1 MGDETDDRGL
11 QRLSEALSPEL
22 VRAHGT
28 RWFQLSRISLAALL
42 LISAGSI
49 ALFFGVRSERNH
61 QEAHILHERSVDLA
75 LVLDQSIQNI
85 VTLLPIAGVAA
96 SPSTSSFRSFQLITE
111 SLVQTGS
118 SSVIVALRR
127 GDTFDVIA
135 RAGKDFVG
143 STITGSEAVL
153 LRRASSTKG
162 LVTGI
167 IDNTNGRQLTVATS
181 VPGGRVIAYDSLLKT
196 TKAAPA
202 AAGSPFS
209 DVNIALYAS
218 PRATSASLMLVSGS
232 LPSGQVDREFLTV
245 GNDRWLLL
253 TSARMPLVGSI
264 SMWSPWLTLFAGL
277 VAALLVTA
285 LFEGLARRRTYALSL
300 VEVRTAQ
307 LEGALSERSR
317 LQEAEQR
324 AREEAEEANRY
335 KNQFLSRMSHELRTP
350 LNAVIGFGQL
360 LKLDEL
366 TDDQLDSVDHIL
378 KGGQH
383 LLTLVNEVL
392 DIARIETGD
401 LALSAEAVL
410 VGDVLDDALGLIRPL
425 ATQRTIHLIGGRDT
439 ACSEYVLAD
448 RQRLQQVL
456 LNLLSNAV
464 KYNRLGGTVSVSCEP
479 SSSTRLRIKVSDTG
493 NGIPQEQL
501 GRLFTPFERLGAER
515 SEIEGTGIGLSLS
528 RQLAEAMGGFL
539 GVETVIG
546 EGSTFWIE
554 LPLVEGPVD
563 RYERLNTRSRFEREG
578 APSNRRRTVLY
589 IEDNLANVALVQRIV
604 AQRENVEIIPAM
616 QGRLGLDLARE
627 HLPALVLLDLHL
639 PDISG
644 DEVLQRLRDDPVTA
658 KIPVVIVSADATPR
672 QIQRLL
678 NAGALA
684 YLTKPID
691 VAELLGILDN
701 HLSIDDS

>member
-1 MGDETDDRGL
+1 L
-11 QRLSEALSPEL
+11 AL
-22 VRAHGT
+22 
-28 RWFQLSRISLAALL
+28 LL
-42 LISAGSI
+42 LISASSI
-49 ALFFGVRSERNH
+49 ALFSVFRSERNH
-61 QEAHILHERSVDLA
+61 QEARLLHERSVDLV
-75 LVLDQSIQNI
+75 LVLNQSVQNI
-85 VTLLPIAGVAA
+85 VTLLPIAGAAA
-96 SPSTSSFRSFQLITE
+96 SPNTSSLRSFQLITK

-118 SSVIVALRR
+118 SSVVVVLRR

-143 STITGSEAVL
+143 STITGSEAAL

-167 IDNTNGRQLTVATS
+167 IDNAKGRQLTIATS
-181 VPGGRVIAYDSLLKT
+181 VPGGRVIAYESLLKT
-196 TKAAPA
+196 TKAAPP

-209 DVNIALYAS
+209 NVNIALYAS
-218 PRATSASLMLVSGS
+218 SRATPSSLMLVSGS

-245 GNDRWLLL
+245 GKDRWLLL
-253 TSARMPLVGSI
+253 TSASLPLAGSI
-264 SMWSPWLTLFAGL
+264 LMWSPWLTLFVGL
-277 VAALLVTA
+277 VTALLVTA
-285 LFEGLARRRTYALSL
+285 LLEGLARRRTYALGL
-300 VEVRTAQ
+300 VQVRTAQ
-307 LEGALSERSR
+307 LEGALSERGR

-335 KNQFLSRMSHELRTP
+335 KNQFISRMSHELRTP

-360 LKLDEL
+360 LQLDEL
-366 TDDQLDSVDHIL
+366 TDLQRDSVEHIL

-383 LLTLVNEVL
+383 LLMLINEVL
-392 DIARIETGD
+392 EIARIESGD
-401 LALSAEAVL
+401 LALSSEPVL
-410 VGDVLDDALGLIRPL
+410 VSDVLNDVLGLIRPL
-425 ATQRTIHLIGGRDT
+425 ATPRAIHLIGGRDA

-464 KYNRLGGTVSVSCEP
+464 KYNRLGGTVAVSCEP
-479 SSSTRLRIKVSDTG
+479 SSPTRLRIKVSDTG

-539 GVETVIG
+539 GVETIVG
-546 EGSTFWIE
+546 EGSTFWVE

-563 RYERLNTRSRFEREG
+563 RYERLNTLGRANLDD
-578 APSNRRRTVLY
+578 APPNRRRTVLY
-589 IEDNLANVALVQRIV
+589 IEDNLANVTLVQRIV
-604 AQRENVEIIPAM
+604 AQRKGVEIIPAM
-616 QGRLGLDLARE
+616 QGRLGLELARE

-658 KIPVVIVSADATPR
+658 KIPVVIVSADATSG

-691 VAELLGILDN
+691 VGELLGILDD
-701 HLSIDDS
+701 HLPTDDS

>member
-1 MGDETDDRGL
+1 MGDETDDRRPK
-11 QRLSEALSPEL
+11 RLPKAPSQ
-22 VRAHGT
+22 VT
-28 RWFQLSRISLAALL
+28 KWFQLSRISLTLLL

-49 ALFFGVRSERNH
+49 AFSFMVRDIVADQERT
-61 QEAHILHERSVDLA
+61 ILHQRGSLLA
-75 LVLDQSIQNI
+75 LVLNQSIQNI
-85 VTLLPIAGVAA
+85 ATVLPIAGAVA
-96 SPSTSSFRSFQLITE
+96 SSGTSSHSSFELVTA
-111 SLVQTGS
+111 SLVQSGT
-118 SSVIVALRR
+118 SSVAVALKH
-127 GDTFDVIA
+127 GDTFKVIA
-135 RAGKDFVG
+135 KAGKEVVG
-143 STITGSEAVL
+143 PTITGSEATL
-153 LRRASSTKG
+153 MLRASSTHG
-162 LVTGI
+162 LVTEI
-167 IDNTNGRQLTVATS
+167 IHSGNTRRLAIATS
-181 VPGGRVIAYDSLLKT
+181 APGGLIVIYESIIQT
-196 TKAAPA
+196 TKVAIP

-218 PRATSASLMLVSGS
+218 SRATPSDLMVVSGS
-232 LPSGQVDREFLTV
+232 LPSGEVDRAFLTV

-253 TSARMPLVGSI
+253 TSAKQPLVGLITAWAAWVS
-264 SMWSPWLTLFAGL
+264 LLVGL
-277 VAALLVTA
+277 VTALLVTA
-285 LFEGLARRRTYALSL
+285 LVEGLARRRTYALGL
-300 VEVRTAQ
+300 VQVRTAQ
-307 LEGALSERSR
+307 LEGALSERGR
-317 LQEAEQR
+317 LQEGEQR
-324 AREEAEEANRY
+324 AREEAEKANQD
-335 KNQFLSRMSHELRTP
+335 KNQFISRMSHELRTP

-360 LKLDEL
+360 LNLDEL
-366 TDDQLDSVDHIL
+366 TDDQRDSVDHIL

-383 LLTLVNEVL
+383 LLTLINELL

-401 LALSAEAVL
+401 LALSSEPVL
-410 VGDVLDDALGLIRPL
+410 VSDVLSDVMGLIRPL
-425 ATQRTIHLIGGRDT
+425 ATQRTIHLIGGRDA

-448 RQRLQQVL
+448 RHRLQQVL

-539 GVETVIG
+539 GVETVVG
-546 EGSTFWIE
+546 EGSTFWVE

-563 RYERLNTRSRFEREG
+563 RYERLNTRSRSERDG
-578 APSNRRRTVLY
+578 ALSNRRRTVLY
-589 IEDNLANVALVQRIV
+589 IEDNLANVTLVQRIV
-604 AQRENVEIIPAM
+604 AQREGVEIIPAM
-616 QGRLGLDLARE
+616 QGRLGLELARE

-658 KIPVVIVSADATPR
+658 RIPVVIVSADATPG

-691 VAELLGILDN
+691 VAELLGMLDD
-701 HLSIDDS
+701 HLPTEAS

>member
-1 MGDETDDRGL
+1 MGDETDVRGP
-11 QRLSEALSPEL
+11 QRLPQTLSQ
-22 VRAHGT
+22 GT
-28 RWFQLSRISLAALL
+28 RWFQLSRISLALLL

-49 ALFFGVRSERNH
+49 ALSFMVRNIVADQERK
-61 QEAHILHERSVDLA
+61 ILHGRGGELA
-75 LVLDQSIQNI
+75 LVLNQSVQNI
-85 VTLLPIAGVAA
+85 GTVLPIAGAVA
-96 SPSTSSFRSFQLITE
+96 SSGTSSHSSFELVTA
-111 SLVQTGS
+111 SLVKSGTSSVVVALKHGDMFKVIAKTGS
-118 SSVIVALRR
+118 EV
-127 GDTFDVIA
+127 
-135 RAGKDFVG
+135 VG
-143 STITGSEAVL
+143 PTITGSEATL
-153 LRRASSTKG
+153 LLRASSTHG
-162 LVTGI
+162 LVTRI
-167 IDNTNGRQLTVATS
+167 IRSGNTRRLAIATS
-181 VPGGRVIAYDSLLKT
+181 VPGGLIVIYESIIQN
-196 TKAAPA
+196 TKVATPA
-202 AAGSPFS
+202 ATGSPFS

-218 PRATSASLMLVSGS
+218 SQATPSGLVVVSGS
-232 LPSGQVDREFLTV
+232 IPSGEVDRQFLTV

-253 TSARMPLVGSI
+253 TSAKQPLVGLI
-264 SMWSPWLTLFAGL
+264 TAWAAWVLLLVGL
-277 VAALLVTA
+277 VTALLVTA
-285 LFEGLARRRTYALSL
+285 LIEGLARRRTYALAL
-300 VEVRTAQ
+300 VQARTAE
-307 LEGALSERSR
+307 LEGALSERGH

-324 AREEAEEANRY
+324 ARQEAEKANQD
-335 KNQFLSRMSHELRTP
+335 KNQFISRMSHELRTP

-360 LKLDEL
+360 LNLDEL
-366 TDDQLDSVDHIL
+366 TDDQRDSVDHIL

-383 LLTLVNEVL
+383 LLTLINEVL

-401 LALSAEAVL
+401 LALSSEPVL
-410 VGDVLDDALGLIRPL
+410 VSDALNDVLGLIRPL
-425 ATQRTIHLIGGRDT
+425 ATQRTIHLIGGRDA

-448 RQRLQQVL
+448 RHRLQQVL

-464 KYNRLGGTVSVSCEP
+464 KYNRLGGTVALSCEP

-539 GVETVIG
+539 GVETVVG
-546 EGSTFWIE
+546 EGSTFWVE

-563 RYERLNTRSRFEREG
+563 RYERLNTRRGSERDG
-578 APSNRRRTVLY
+578 APLVSRRTVLY
-589 IEDNLANVALVQRIV
+589 IEDNLANVTLVQRIV
-604 AQRENVEIIPAM
+604 AQREGVEIIPAM
-616 QGRLGLDLARE
+616 QGRLGLELARE

-658 KIPVVIVSADATPR
+658 RIPVVIVSADATPG

-691 VAELLGILDN
+691 VAELLGILDE
-701 HLSIDDS
+701 HLSTHDS

>member
-1 MGDETDDRGL
+1 VGDETEEHGP
-11 QRLSEALSPEL
+11 QRLPK
-22 VRAHGT
+22 AHSQGT
-28 RWFQLSRISLAALL
+28 KWFQLSRISLALLL

-49 ALFFGVRSERNH
+49 AFSFMVRNIVADQERT
-61 QEAHILHERSVDLA
+61 ILHERGGVLA
-75 LVLDQSIQNI
+75 LVLNESVQEIGT
-85 VTLLPIAGVAA
+85 VLPIAGAVA
-96 SPSTSSFRSFQLITE
+96 SSGTSSHSPFELVTA
-111 SLVQTGS
+111 SLVQSGTN
-118 SSVIVALRR
+118 SVAVALKH
-127 GDTFDVIA
+127 GETFKVIA
-135 RAGKDFVG
+135 KAGKEVVG
-143 STITGSEAVL
+143 PTITGSEATL
-153 LRRASSTKG
+153 LLRASSTHG

-167 IDNTNGRQLTVATS
+167 IHSGNTRRLAIAIS
-181 VPGGRVIAYDSLLKT
+181 APGGLVTIYESIIQT
-196 TKAAPA
+196 TQAPPP

-218 PRATSASLMLVSGS
+218 SRATPSNLVVVSGVT
-232 LPSGQVDREFLTV
+232 PSGEVDRQFLTV
-245 GNDRWLLL
+245 GKDRWLLL
-253 TSARMPLVGSI
+253 TSARQPLVGSI
-264 SMWSPWLTLFAGL
+264 TAWAAWASLLAGL
-277 VAALLVTA
+277 VTALLVTA
-285 LFEGLARRRTYALSL
+285 LIEGLARRRTYALGL
-300 VEVRTAQ
+300 VQVRTAQ

-317 LQEAEQR
+317 LQEAERR
-324 AREEAEEANRY
+324 AREEAEKANQE
-335 KNQFLSRMSHELRTP
+335 KNQFISRMSHELRTP
-350 LNAVIGFGQL
+350 LNAVLGFGQL

-366 TDDQLDSVDHIL
+366 TDDQRDSVDHIL
-378 KGGQH
+378 SGGQH
-383 LLTLVNEVL
+383 LLTLINEVL

-401 LALSAEAVL
+401 LALSSEPVL
-410 VGDVLDDALGLIRPL
+410 VSDALNDVLGLIRPL
-425 ATQRTIHLIGGRDT
+425 ATQRTIHLIGGRDA

-448 RQRLQQVL
+448 RHRLQQVL

-464 KYNRLGGTVSVSCEP
+464 KYNRLGGTVAVSCEP

-539 GVETVIG
+539 GVETVVG
-546 EGSTFWIE
+546 EGSTFWVE

-563 RYERLNTRSRFEREG
+563 RYERLNTRSGSERDG
-578 APSNRRRTVLY
+578 PPSESRRTVLY
-589 IEDNLANVALVQRIV
+589 IEDNLANVTLVQRIV
-604 AQRENVEIIPAM
+604 AQREGVEIIPAM
-616 QGRLGLDLARE
+616 QGRLGLELARE

-658 KIPVVIVSADATPR
+658 KIPVVIVSADATPG

-691 VAELLGILDN
+691 VAELLGILDE
-701 HLSIDDS
+701 HLSTDDS

>member
-1 MGDETDDRGL
+1 M
-11 QRLSEALSPEL
+11 
-22 VRAHGT
+22 VRNVVADQG
-28 RWFQLSRISLAALL
+28 RK
-42 LISAGSI
+42 
-49 ALFFGVRSERNH
+49 
-61 QEAHILHERSVDLA
+61 ILHERGGLLA
-75 LVLDQSIQNI
+75 LVLNQSLQNI
-85 VTLLPIAGVAA
+85 GTLLPIAAA
-96 SPSTSSFRSFQLITE
+96 TASSSAGSHSSFELVTA
-111 SLVQTGS
+111 SLVQSGT
-118 SSVIVALRR
+118 SSVVVARKQ
-127 GDTFDVIA
+127 GDTFNVIDK
-135 RAGKDFVG
+135 AGKEVVAP
-143 STITGSEAVL
+143 TITGSEAAL
-153 LRRASSTKG
+153 LLRASSTHG

-167 IDNTNGRQLTVATS
+167 IHSGNKRQLAIATSAPGGLVIVYNSIIQSTKVAT
-181 VPGGRVIAYDSLLKT
+181 P
-196 TKAAPA
+196 

-218 PRATSASLMLVSGS
+218 SRATPSDLLVVSGAI
-232 LPSGQVDREFLTV
+232 PSGQVDRQFLTI

-253 TSARMPLVGSI
+253 TSARQPLVGSI
-264 SMWSPWLTLFAGL
+264 AAWSAWVLLLVGL
-277 VAALLVTA
+277 ITALLVTA
-285 LFEGLARRRTYALSL
+285 LVEGLTRRRTYALGL
-300 VEVRTAQ
+300 VQVRTAQ
-307 LEGALSERSR
+307 LEGALSERRR

-335 KNQFLSRMSHELRTP
+335 KNQFISRMSHELRTP
-350 LNAVIGFGQL
+350 LNAVVGFGQL

-366 TDDQLDSVDHIL
+366 TDDQRDSVDHIL

-383 LLTLVNEVL
+383 LLTLINEVL

-401 LALSAEAVL
+401 LALSSEPVL
-410 VGDVLDDALGLIRPL
+410 VSDVLDDVLGLIRPL

-448 RQRLQQVL
+448 RHRLQQIL

-464 KYNRLGGTVSVSCEP
+464 KYNRLGGTVAVSCEP
-479 SSSTRLRIKVSDTG
+479 SSPTRLRIKVSDTG

-528 RQLAEAMGGFL
+528 RQLAEAMGGVL

-546 EGSTFWIE
+546 EGSTFWVE

-563 RYERLNTRSRFEREG
+563 RYERLNTRGGSDPDV
-578 APSNRRRTVLY
+578 APAKNHRSVLY
-589 IEDNLANVALVQRIV
+589 IEDNLANVSLVQRIV
-604 AQRENVEIIPAM
+604 AQREGVEIIPAM
-616 QGRLGLDLARE
+616 QGRLGLELARE

-644 DEVLQRLRDDPVTA
+644 DEVLQRLRDDPITA
-658 KIPVVIVSADATPR
+658 RIPVVIVSADATSG

-691 VAELLGILDN
+691 VAELLGILDD
-701 HLSIDDS
+701 HLSTDDY